1 MRDVRNAVR
10 IEFILSAVVKGTEIC
25 INVNDADSQDNGNI
39 SEEPHCLHKKND
51 EKMHLTKY
59 ELRLITSLNENPI
72 SASELAAKTL
82 IPRTKIYQVLKNLM
96 RKDLVKR
103 TEKADF
109 NGCRNGCKYLY
120 CLK

>member
-1 MRDVRNAVR
+1 
-10 IEFILSAVVKGTEIC
+10 
-25 INVNDADSQDNGNI
+25 
-39 SEEPHCLHKKND
+39 
-51 EKMHLTKY
+51 MHLTKY

-72 SASELAAKTL
+72 SAPELATKTL

-103 TEKADF
+103 IEKADF